1 MSFLK
6 NILGKS
12 DEPITSYADFW
23 TWFKNNEKVFSKVV
37 RERGDIE
44 HDFFDKVTPKL
55 SQIIDG
61 LFLLTGG
68 GETLELVFTPDGNIK
83 KIIFAEELVEAAPHI
98 DGWKFLALKPDAGHS
113 GFYLTMGKN
122 KFSLDSLHFY
132 SKELWENPDE
142 IAISITHDDLNS
154 ENRDAITGGI
164 YIFLDNFLGEL
175 AFATIIDDLKVCE
188 KKDLPSDLVAVQDL
202 KKYLSDRQAKFVEK
216 YEGAR
221 FNTEDDSFSIM
232 EGELESGLPLIAVVN
247 TTLLTWDRKASHPWI
262 SGIAFEYADTNN
274 NGMPDNSTYQ
284 LLGDIEDEIL
294 NDLKDYEGYLNI
306 GRETAN
312 NVRTVYFAC
321 KDFRKPSKVF
331 DRIKKKYSGKFG
343 IDFDIYKD
351 KYWKSF
357 DRFLPIDGDGAVS

>member
-1 MSFLK
+1 MSFFK

-23 TWFKNNEKVFSKVV
+23 DWFKNNEKVFSRIV

-55 SQIIDG
+55 NQIVDG
-61 LFLLTGG
+61 LFLLTGI

-83 KIIFAEELVEAAPHI
+83 KIVFAEELVASAPHI
-98 DGWKFLALKPDAGHS
+98 DGWKFLALKPDAGNS
-113 GFYLTMGKN
+113 GFYLTMGGN
-122 KFSLDSLHFY
+122 KFSLESLHFY
-132 SKELWENPDE
+132 SKESWEQPDE
-142 IAISITHDDLNS
+142 IAITVTHDGLNDENHAAITH
-154 ENRDAITGGI
+154 GI

-175 AFATIIDDLKVCE
+175 AFATIIDDLNVIDQKFLPN
-188 KKDLPSDLVAVQDL
+188 DLIAVQDL
-202 KKYLSDRQAKFVEK
+202 KKYLSDRQGKFVEK
-216 YEGAR
+216 YDGAR
-221 FNTEDDSFSIM
+221 FNTEEDSFSMM
-232 EGELESGLPLIAVVN
+232 EAELENGLPLIALVN
-247 TTLLTWDRKASHPWI
+247 STLLTWDRKPSHPWGA
-262 SGIAFEYADTNN
+262 GITFEYPATD
-274 NGMPDNSTYQ
+274 NGLPDESTYQ
-284 LLGDIEDEIL
+284 LLSDIEDEIL

-312 NVRTVYFAC
+312 NIRTVYFAC

-331 DRIKKKYSGKFG
+331 DRIQKKYSGQFG

-357 DRFLPIDGDGAVS
+357 DRFIPVEDDGPVS